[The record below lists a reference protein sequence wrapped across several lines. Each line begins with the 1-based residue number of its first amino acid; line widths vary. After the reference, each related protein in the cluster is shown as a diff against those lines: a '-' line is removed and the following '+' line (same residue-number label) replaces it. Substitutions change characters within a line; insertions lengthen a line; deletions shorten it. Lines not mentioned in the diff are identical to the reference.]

1 MAKCK
6 YCNVPIDG
14 DIPNDHEYLIDW
26 KEEERDIDVTIS
38 TGNQQAVIKDKV
50 LYTVWADIYQNKIVT
65 GVNEECLDGEGLR
78 EIKATKIYE
87 TNINFC
93 PICGRRLKNEKEE

>member
-6 YCNVPIDG
+6 YCNTPIDG
-14 DIPNDHEYLIDW
+14 DIPKDHEYLIDW

-38 TGNQQAVIKDKV
+38 TGSQQAVIKDKV
-50 LYTVWADIYQNKIVT
+50 LYTVWADIYQNQIVT

-78 EIKATKIYE
+78 NIKDTKIYK